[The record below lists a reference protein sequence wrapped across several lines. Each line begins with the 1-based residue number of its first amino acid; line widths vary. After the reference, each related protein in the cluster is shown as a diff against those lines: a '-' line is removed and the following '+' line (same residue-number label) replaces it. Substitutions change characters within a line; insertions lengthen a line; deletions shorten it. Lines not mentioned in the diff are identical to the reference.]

1 MTTLT
6 DPAVRYPFLADDAL
20 DIDPAYFA
28 LHEQGPIPVQLP
40 YGPPCWLASRYAD
53 VRTVF
58 VDRRF
63 SRMLPPGEPPG
74 VSTAPQMIDPSYPLG
89 MDPPDHTRLRRI
101 TSPVFSPRSIR
112 AMSERIQHHVDELL
126 DRVLDTGP
134 GADLVALLTWD
145 LAIMSLADMMGVP
158 LADAQRFRGWVETS
172 TDYHAEP
179 AEVAEAFG
187 AINVYVDEQIAR
199 RRAEHHD
206 DLLGLLVEAHDE
218 GDRLSTPELRSV
230 CLSLVVG
237 GFETTATQL
246 GNTVFTLMT
255 HRDRW
260 DELVDG
266 RAELRPATEELWR
279 WIPSFRYGT
288 PFVRWAKEDVELSGG
303 VVVRKGEAVVP
314 EQALANRDEAA
325 FPHAQEIDFHRVDPL
340 PHLGLGFGEHL
351 CMGLHLAK
359 LQVDLTVATLARR
372 FPGLELAVAPSEL
385 GWPDWFFLRTLDTL
399 PVTW

>member
-1 MTTLT
+1 M
-6 DPAVRYPFLADDAL
+6 Y
-20 DIDPAYFA
+20 
-28 LHEQGPIPVQLP
+28 
-40 YGPPCWLASRYAD
+40 
-53 VRTVF
+53 
-58 VDRRF
+58 
-63 SRMLPPGEPPG
+63 
-74 VSTAPQMIDPSYPLG
+74 
-89 MDPPDHTRLRRI
+89 
-101 TSPVFSPRSIR
+101 
-112 AMSERIQHHVDELL
+112 VDEL
-126 DRVLDTGP
+126 
-134 GADLVALLTWD
+134 
-145 LAIMSLADMMGVP
+145 I
-158 LADAQRFRGWVETS
+158 AQ
-172 TDYHAEP
+172 
-179 AEVAEAFG
+179 
-187 AINVYVDEQIAR
+187 

-230 CLSLVVG
+230 CLSLIVG

-246 GNTVFTLMT
+246 GNSVFTLMT

-266 RAELRPATEELWR
+266 RAELKPATDELWR

-303 VVVRKGEAVVP
+303 VVVRKGEAVLP

-359 LQVDLTVATLARR
+359 LQVDLTVATLVRR

-385 GWPDWFFLRTLDTL
+385 GWPHWFFLRTLDTL